1 MVDDAQTQFVRGVV
15 VTIVQRTCSIEPKLY
30 LGQIILEDRLNKW
43 ERDRLETH
51 YSQMYPKIE
60 SLTEIYFVHIII
72 NFHFQK
78 NQIKSTN

>member
-30 LGQIILEDRLNKW
+30 LGQIILEDLTNGKETDLRHTTAKCILN
-43 ERDRLETH
+43 RNL
-51 YSQMYPKIE
+51 
-60 SLTEIYFVHIII
+60 FVHIII